1 MASYRLLDE
10 LPDTRKRKPPW
21 SPLGLFF
28 LTWAYFPIAVP
39 FWIINW
45 ARLGHSERRLV
56 CILAA
61 IATFAVPLIAAIA
74 FELNRDTARL
84 LRTVAKFAFAYFQL
98 FGQRPLYDALLNR
111 GGEKA
116 PAWQLWLAALAGVL
130 IQLALLQWRK

>member
-28 LTWAYFPIAVP
+28 LTWVYLPLAVP
-39 FWIINW
+39 FWVINW
-45 ARLGHSERRLV
+45 ARLGHGERRLV
-56 CILAA
+56 CVLAA
-61 IATFAVPLIAAIA
+61 ILAFALPIAVAVG

-84 LRTVAKFAFAYFQL
+84 GGTVAKFAFAYFQL
-98 FGQRPLYDALLNR
+98 FGQRPLYDAHLNR

-116 PAWQLWLAALAGVL
+116 PAWQIWLAVLAGVL
-130 IQLALLQWRK
+130 IPLALASLRK